1 MKQLSIATKPQI
13 CAKLWNELNISVTYI
28 LSYVSFPS
36 QLFYQVSLPT
46 IHQSVMVGWVGVSSL
61 FVAEMNEFTIM
72 TILGNSEI
80 NTFTNMDEAKHQI
93 PT

>member
-1 MKQLSIATKPQI
+1 
-13 CAKLWNELNISVTYI
+13 
-28 LSYVSFPS
+28 
-36 QLFYQVSLPT
+36 
-46 IHQSVMVGWVGVSSL
+46 MVGLVGVSSL

-80 NTFTNMDEAKHQI
+80 NTFTNMDEARHQI